1 MQEYEQ
7 SKIIIVEGRT
17 DEEQVRHVMIDD
29 VQIICTHG
37 TFNIERFDHLVEA
50 YQLDDRKVYLLLDI
64 DESGLKLRKQLRQEL
79 PHAQDIH
86 VPEEVG
92 EVASTP
98 LDILASVL
106 KHEHIDVN
114 TVFLIKRSRGFCEG
128 NNNRTIR
135 KRRLY
140 TLYSYTVLWNMSS
153 GKNDVNA

>member
-17 DEEQVRHVMIDD
+17 DEEQVRHVMTDD

-37 TFNIERFDHLVEA
+37 TFSIERFDHLLEA
-50 YQLDDRKVYLLLDI
+50 YQLDDRKVYLLVDN

-86 VPEEVG
+86 VPEEFG

-114 TVFLIKRSRGFCEG
+114 PVFLIKRSR
-128 NNNRTIR
+128 
-135 KRRLY
+135 
-140 TLYSYTVLWNMSS
+140 
-153 GKNDVNA
+153 